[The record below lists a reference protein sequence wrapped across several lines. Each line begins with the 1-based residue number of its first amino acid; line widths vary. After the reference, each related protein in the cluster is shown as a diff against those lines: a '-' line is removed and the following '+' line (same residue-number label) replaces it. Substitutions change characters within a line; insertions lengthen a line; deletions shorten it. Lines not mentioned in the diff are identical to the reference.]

1 MIRAE
6 AIKMKTCKNA
16 VVVFMLSALAGW
28 AGGAAA
34 SSFQLMEQNAS
45 GLGNAYAGQ
54 AAAAENAST
63 IFYNPAGMAQLPGT
77 QLSFAVSGIDP
88 SIQFTDSGRS
98 RSPIPG
104 AVPLGDDGGDAGSW
118 SALPA
123 GYLSWQLNQSWW
135 LGVGI
140 TSPFGLKTDYDA
152 NFIGRFQAQNT
163 DLKTYDINPSI
174 AWKIN
179 DTVTLGAGVSYQ
191 HTQVT
196 LDRPTITAFV
206 PPATVFTGATHLDAS
221 DSNWGWN
228 VGAMFNFGPNSRIGL
243 SYRSSISYDLS
254 GTTTIS
260 GVPLAGTI
268 ASPVMANIRLPDTY
282 SVGFAHAFNEQWELL
297 GDFTYTR
304 WSTINNVP
312 IVTTASSLLGPA
324 GTTLDTFAFQF
335 DDSFRIGLGV
345 NDKVTKD
352 LTLKA
357 GIAYD
362 ETPVET
368 QYRLAVLPDNNR
380 TWLALGGKYALSK
393 QATLDFGYAHLFV
406 KDASISQT
414 RLLQGTVDGTYSEHV
429 DIVSAQLSFAF

>member
-6 AIKMKTCKNA
+6 AINMKTCKNA
-16 VVVFMLSALAGW
+16 VAISVLSALAGW
-28 AGGAAA
+28 AGGAVA

-63 IFYNPAGMAQLPGT
+63 IFFNPAGMAQLPGT
-77 QLSFAVSGIDP
+77 QISFAVSGIGP
-88 SIQFTDSGRS
+88 SIQFSDSGAS
-98 RSPIPG
+98 RSPIPR
-104 AVPLGDDGGDAGSW
+104 AVPLGDDGGNAGSW

-123 GYLSWQLNQSWW
+123 GYLSWQLNKSWW

-152 NFIGRFQAQNT
+152 NFIGRFQSQT
-163 DLKTYDINPSI
+163 SQLKTYDINPSI
-174 AWKIN
+174 AWEIN

-191 HTQVT
+191 HAQFT

-228 VGAMFNFGPNSRIGL
+228 VGAMFNFGPDSRIGI
-243 SYRSSISYDLS
+243 SYRSSISYDLG

-260 GVPLAGTI
+260 GVPLLGSI
-268 ASPVMANIRLPDTY
+268 AAPVMANVRLPDTY
-282 SVGFAHAFNEQWELL
+282 SVGFAHALNKQWELL

-304 WSTINNVP
+304 WSTIKAVP
-312 IVTTASSLLGPA
+312 IVTTTASTLGPA
-324 GTTLDTFAFQF
+324 GTTLDTFNFQF

-345 NDKVTKD
+345 NDKVTND

-362 ETPVET
+362 KSPVDD
-368 QYRLAVLPDNNR
+368 QYRLVTLPDNNR
-380 TWLALGGKYALSK
+380 TWLALGGKYAFSK
-393 QATLDFGYAHLFV
+393 AATLDVGYAHVFV
-406 KDASISQT
+406 DDASINQT
-414 RLLQGTVDGTYSEHV
+414 RLLQGTVAGNYSEHV
-429 DIVSAQLSFAF
+429 DIVSAQFSYSF

>member
-1 MIRAE
+1 MIKMGTV
-6 AIKMKTCKNA
+6 KMKTYKNA
-16 VVVFMLSALAGW
+16 VAISVLSALSGW
-28 AGGAAA
+28 TGSAAA

-54 AAAAENAST
+54 AAAAENSST

-77 QLSFAVSGIDP
+77 QISFAISGIGP
-88 SIQFTDSGRS
+88 SIQFSDSGLS

-104 AVPLGDDGGDAGSW
+104 AVPLGDNGGNAGGW

-123 GYLSWQLNQSWW
+123 GYLSWQLNQSLW

-163 DLKTYDINPSI
+163 DLKTDDINPSI

-191 HTQVT
+191 HAQVT
-196 LDRPTITAFV
+196 LDRPAITAFV
-206 PPATVFTGATHLDAS
+206 PPATVFTGATQLDAS

-228 VGAMFNFGPNSRIGL
+228 VGAMFNFGPDSRIGL
-243 SYRSSISYDLS
+243 SYRSSISYDLG
-254 GTTTIS
+254 GTATIS
-260 GVPLAGTI
+260 GVPIAGTI
-268 ASPVMANIRLPDTY
+268 TSPVTANFRFPDTY
-282 SVGFAHAFNEQWELL
+282 SIGFAHALNEQWELL
-297 GDFTYTR
+297 GDITYTR
-304 WSTINNVP
+304 WSTINNLP
-312 IVTTASSLLGPA
+312 IITTASSLLGPN

-380 TWLALGGKYALSK
+380 TWLALGGKYSLSK
-393 QATLDFGYAHLFV
+393 QATLDFGYAHLFI
-406 KDASISQT
+406 KDASINQT
-414 RLLQGTVDGTYSEHV
+414 QLLQGSLIGTYSEYV
-429 DIVSAQLSFAF
+429 NIVSAQLSFAF